1 MPCTVVVLSDK
12 NLACAL
18 DTFTNVFRESFATR
32 CSLALSI
39 PFRQG

>member
-1 MPCTVVVLSDK
+1 MPCTVVALSDK
-12 NLACAL
+12 NLACAS
-18 DTFTNVFRESFATR
+18 DTFTNVFKGNFATR